1 MVESAEIAETE
12 FSFFLLLLG
21 LHLLLGRLRPG
32 FPRLLNAPSP
42 LPGISTAS
50 RSPPIPRLPCI
61 LMMALMVVLM
71 ALMALVALVALV
83 ALMTL
88 VALMALVAPPV
99 LLLHPP
105 PLGPAPPLTVAPGA
119 GKLWLRRRLGV
130 WQLPR

>member
-1 MVESAEIAETE
+1 MVESAEITETE
-12 FSFFLLLLG
+12 FSFFLLLLR

-32 FPRLLNAPSP
+32 FPRLLNTPSP

-71 ALMALVALVALV
+71 ALMTLMTLVALV
-83 ALMTL
+83 ALMAL
-88 VALMALVAPPV
+88 VALVAPPV

>member
-32 FPRLLNAPSP
+32 FPRLLNTPSP

-71 ALMALVALVALV
+71 ALMAL
-83 ALMTL
+83 MTL
-88 VALMALVAPPV
+88 VALMALVALVAPPV

>member
-12 FSFFLLLLG
+12 FSFFLLLLR

-32 FPRLLNAPSP
+32 FPRLLNPPSP

-71 ALMALVALVALV
+71 AMMALVALV

-88 VALMALVAPPV
+88 VALVALVV
-99 LLLHPP
+99 LMAWWP
-105 PLGPAPPLTVAPGA
+105 
-119 GKLWLRRRLGV
+119 
-130 WQLPR
+130 